1 VNRDRCPASRW
12 GTDPGFIP
20 NTLPGGEQWLIHLN
34 RDLKV
39 GDKVVMKATGES
51 VEIALESFGCF
62 ASTSGSK
69 ICVTRGYGEPLHAS
83 GHDIDADETIR
94 RHARENGFEEA

>member
-1 VNRDRCPASRW
+1 MANS
-12 GTDPGFIP
+12 
-20 NTLPGGEQWLIHLN
+20 LN